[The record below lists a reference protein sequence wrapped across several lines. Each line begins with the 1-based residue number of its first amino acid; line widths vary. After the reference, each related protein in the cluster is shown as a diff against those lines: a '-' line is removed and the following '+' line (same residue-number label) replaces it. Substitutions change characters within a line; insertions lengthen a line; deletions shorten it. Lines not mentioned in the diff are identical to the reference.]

1 MNPIQNDAVFHAAWK
16 SISNLTLPTRAF
28 DQIANLKIES
38 VFKIF
43 LSWYI
48 VHKRKIRV
56 KKYILTVIVIIRF
69 HG

>member
-1 MNPIQNDAVFHAAWK
+1 MDSIQDDAIFHAAWK

-38 VFKIF
+38 VFIIF

-48 VHKRKIRV
+48 IHEQRIRV
-56 KKYILTVIVIIRF
+56 KK
-69 HG
+69 